1 LKSAPILPEA
11 PSIDFI
17 TPINGYVILI
27 GMIVN
32 RENLIKSLGKTF
44 PFNLAV
50 RNQIA
55 ALADRTEVVFFKRGD
70 VIYHEGAAAR
80 YLYVVFEGQ
89 VEVIKEIGHSF
100 KKKNIMKAGDLFG
113 EDVLSEKNKRRTTAR
128 AMEDSLLIRIALPVL
143 ARFIQQNPDLR
154 NYFQFISDTYANLQS
169 RQQNFDLDNETV
181 YFMGQP
187 HKIFLVA
194 RACFLFIIAILAIST
209 VQYLASVRILSSD
222 ITMGAFLA
230 IIGVYFIWLFWN
242 ILEWV
247 NHVFVFTN
255 RRVINFDR
263 KLFLYESREE
273 TPLDAV
279 VSFTSQA
286 NFLGRQYGFGDLA
299 INTFT
304 GILELRNLPQIE
316 SAQKMLEYLTERA
329 HEDHYIEE
337 KQDFENLLRG
347 RRGLNI
353 EQPVEEKPDIQ
364 GSGRD
369 RFSRKTHIY
378 HTHWLFL
385 LRKTILPFLVTVGS
399 VLAFIFLSTY
409 FPTAM
414 QNAIVRGLVSI
425 LIAAAAGWWIY
436 QFIDWRN
443 DRYIITPEQ
452 IIDVYR
458 HPLGMEDKRTAP
470 LESIQSIRYQR
481 QGLIGILFDYGTVYI
496 KVGNEDFTFNNIHHP
511 LKVQQ
516 TLFGYLEQA
525 NLIEKQANLVEQRRQ
540 MAEWMDTYQQFNK
553 DHPEDTSGSNKLDKS
568 E

>member
-1 LKSAPILPEA
+1 
-11 PSIDFI
+11 
-17 TPINGYVILI
+17 
-27 GMIVN
+27 MIVN

-44 PFNLAV
+44 PFNLAGN
-50 RNQIA
+50 NQVA
-55 ALADRTEVVFFKRGD
+55 ALADRAEVVFFKRGD

-89 VEVIKEIGHSF
+89 VEVIKEVGRSF
-100 KKKNIMKAGDLFG
+100 RKKNLVQAGDLFG
-113 EDVLSEKNKRRTTAR
+113 EDVLSEKNNRRTAAR
-128 AMEDSLLIRIALPVL
+128 AMEDTLLIRIALPVL

-154 NYFQFISDTYANLQS
+154 KYFQFISDTYANLQS
-169 RQQNFDLDNETV
+169 RQQNLDLNNETV
-181 YFMGQP
+181 YYMGQP

-194 RACFLFIIAILAIST
+194 RASFFFIIAILAVST
-209 VQYLASVRILSSD
+209 VLYLASVKIISSIATVWTFSAIL
-222 ITMGAFLA
+222 
-230 IIGVYFIWLFWN
+230 GVYFIWLFWN

-286 NFLGRQYGFGDLA
+286 NFLGRRYGFGDLA
-299 INTFT
+299 IKTFT

-316 SAQKMLEYLTERA
+316 SAQKMLEYLTEQA
-329 HEDHYIEE
+329 HEDHYLEE
-337 KQDFENLLRG
+337 KQDFEKLLLD

-353 EQPVEEKPDIQ
+353 GQSVEEKSEEQ

-369 RFSRKTHIY
+369 RFSGKTHIY

-385 LRKTILPFLVTVGS
+385 LRKTILPFLMTAGS
-399 VLAFIFLSTY
+399 ILTFILLSTY

-425 LIAAAAGWWIY
+425 LISAAAGWWIY

-443 DRYIITPEQ
+443 DQYIITPEQ

-458 HPLGMEDKRTAP
+458 HPLGLEDKRTAP

-481 QGLIGILFDYGTVYI
+481 QGLTGIIFDYGTVYI
-496 KVGNEDFTFNNIHHP
+496 KVGNEDFTFNNVPHP
-511 LKVQQ
+511 LRVQQ

-553 DHPEDTSGSNKLDKS
+553 EHPEDPSG
-568 E
+568 